1 VTATRHPIITFTV
14 LACLTCLPAFA
25 QEVRGNGPSV
35 SLVSAPDVT
44 VTRGKAGTVP
54 LGFRIARGF
63 HVNSNT
69 PRSEY
74 LIPTELKL
82 EAVTDIVVSG
92 VKYPAGQDLA
102 FDFAPGEKLSVYSGD
117 FTLGVSV
124 RPLKSVVPGKY
135 RLRGTL
141 RYQACDNRACYPPK
155 KLPVEFEVK
164 VAKNPPPPRRRSA
177 QSPHIHN

>member
-1 VTATRHPIITFTV
+1 MNQTRLHILALALGC
-14 LACLTCLPAFA
+14 LACLPAPA
-25 QEVRGNGPSV
+25 QQPRAGAPSV
-35 SLVSAPDVT
+35 ELVSAPEIT
-44 VTRGKAGTVP
+44 VTRGKAGAVP
-54 LGFRIARGF
+54 LGFRITRGF

-74 LIPTELKL
+74 LIPTELKM
-82 EAVTDIVVSG
+82 EALTDIVVSG
-92 VKYPAGQDLA
+92 VKYPAGQDLT

-117 FTLGVSV
+117 FTLTVSV
-124 RPLKSVVPGKY
+124 RPLKSVVPGRY

-164 VAKNPPPPRRRSA
+164 VARNAPPPRRRSA
-177 QSPHIHN
+177 QSPHVHN